1 MNKGLD
7 ILKSFNKHIKFINIA
22 VWSDKLFCSI
32 ALSYDSMTERHNKDI
47 PNPCLEI
54 FSVWHFHSI
63 LHLSRV
69 KSPWLLI
76 IKGYNIKQNGPNL
89 PFLDSTYKQP
99 NWRDCNIKFKTL
111 GL

>member
-22 VWSDKLFCSI
+22 VWTDKLFCSI
-32 ALSYDSMTERHNKDI
+32 IAIIRQHDGKTKFRHFVTCQPSDI
-47 PNPCLEI
+47 
-54 FSVWHFHSI
+54 WHFHSI
-63 LHLSRV
+63 LHLSNV

-89 PFLDSTYKQP
+89 PF
-99 NWRDCNIKFKTL
+99 FKDMYPF
-111 GL
+111 